1 MRRRREVRQENHK
14 ILMTFSTPSQ
24 RHRSRLNFTNPRS
37 PPWQT
42 SQQKHNNFIYL
53 NFTHNKTTLCDFVTD
68 ILEIYP
74 CDVTHTAGV
83 HTNTPTHA
91 ATAADSHWQCWP
103 EKSVGSRKRVSNIVL
118 NNFSSCC
125 SLSSSLQDRGEG
137 VPTGRSSLAHFFLAA
152 AIPAPVVRCRNC
164 QGVHW
169 TDRGTVTGREIV
181 KRFKK
186 GSNIFSNL
194 SKLKQ
199 NEINLKL

>member
-1 MRRRREVRQENHK
+1 MPNYRCRPHELSHWLFEKSWICEKVHKAGGTITLKKLEKVKIVNCVGMRRRREVRQENHK

-83 HTNTPTHA
+83 HTNTSRHA

-137 VPTGRSSLAHFFLAA
+137 CTNGQEQL
-152 AIPAPVVRCRNC
+152 
-164 QGVHW
+164 
-169 TDRGTVTGREIV
+169 GTL
-181 KRFKK
+181 
-186 GSNIFSNL
+186 FSCCCNPGT
-194 SKLKQ
+194 SG
-199 NEINLKL
+199 